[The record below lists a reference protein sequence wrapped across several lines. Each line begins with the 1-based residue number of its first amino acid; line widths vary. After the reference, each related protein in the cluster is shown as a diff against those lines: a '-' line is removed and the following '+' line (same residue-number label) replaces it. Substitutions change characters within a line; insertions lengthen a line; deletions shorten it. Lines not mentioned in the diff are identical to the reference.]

1 MHHVRDT
8 LGLVLLICANLL
20 FSGFARATEAQCGS
34 APPKID
40 DWEVARPDEVSFD
53 ASTLCKIGTMLAASD
68 RQNLHSVVV
77 VRRGKLVYEAYT
89 AGSDYKWGTDLGVVT
104 YDATMQH
111 DTRSVSKS
119 VVSLLFGIALDR
131 KLLTGIDMPVLLFFP
146 DYADLK
152 TPQRERILLRH
163 LLTMT
168 AGFAWNEDTAW
179 ASDANTERKMYESP
193 DPYRYVLERPVI
205 YDPDERWQ
213 YNSGATALLGA
224 VLKKS
229 AGEPLRDFAKD
240 ALFDPLQI
248 RDFEWMAM
256 KNGDAIAGGG
266 LRLRPRDMAKIGQLV
281 LNGGEWQGR
290 RIVSETWVKESTKPR
305 FEGWNPM
312 RYAYQWWAG
321 TSKSA
326 DRTFDWT
333 AAVGLGGQ
341 RIFIVPAL
349 DLVVVTTAGL
359 YRDESQSYYVRS
371 ILEDNVLTA
380 VRDLAP

>member
-1 MHHVRDT
+1 M
-8 LGLVLLICANLL
+8 LLICANLL

-53 ASTLCKIGTMLAASD
+53 ASTLCKIGTMLTASD

-179 ASDANTERKMYESP
+179 APTPSARCTNLPIPIAMS
-193 DPYRYVLERPVI
+193 L
-205 YDPDERWQ
+205 
-213 YNSGATALLGA
+213 SAL
-224 VLKKS
+224 
-229 AGEPLRDFAKD
+229 
-240 ALFDPLQI
+240 
-248 RDFEWMAM
+248 
-256 KNGDAIAGGG
+256 
-266 LRLRPRDMAKIGQLV
+266 
-281 LNGGEWQGR
+281 
-290 RIVSETWVKESTKPR
+290 
-305 FEGWNPM
+305 
-312 RYAYQWWAG
+312 
-321 TSKSA
+321 
-326 DRTFDWT
+326 
-333 AAVGLGGQ
+333 
-341 RIFIVPAL
+341 
-349 DLVVVTTAGL
+349 
-359 YRDESQSYYVRS
+359 
-371 ILEDNVLTA
+371 
-380 VRDLAP
+380 